1 MSLTKK
7 DLIATLSYE
16 TGFSR
21 RDTENMVDVLTSTIS
36 EQLIAGEEFTLP
48 GVGKFSPSQR
58 AARTGRNPQTGE
70 PVEIAASVAVKFS
83 ASKTLK
89 DQVNA

>member
-7 DLIATLSYE
+7 DLIAKLSDE

-21 RDTENMVDVLTSTIS
+21 KDTENMVDTLAATIS
-36 EQLIAGEEFTLP
+36 EQLVAGEEFTLP
-48 GVGKFSPSQR
+48 GVGKFSTSQR
-58 AARTGRNPQTGE
+58 EARTGRNPQTGE
-70 PVEIAASVAVKFS
+70 SIEISASVGVKFS

>member
-7 DLIATLSYE
+7 DLIAKLSDE

-21 RDTENMVDVLTSTIS
+21 KDTENMVDTLASTIS
-36 EQLIAGEEFTLP
+36 EQLVEGEEFTLP
-48 GVGKFSPSQR
+48 GVGKFSTSQR
-58 AARTGRNPQTGE
+58 AARIGRNPQTGDS
-70 PVEIAASVAVKFS
+70 VEIAASVGVKFS
-83 ASKTLK
+83 ASKALK